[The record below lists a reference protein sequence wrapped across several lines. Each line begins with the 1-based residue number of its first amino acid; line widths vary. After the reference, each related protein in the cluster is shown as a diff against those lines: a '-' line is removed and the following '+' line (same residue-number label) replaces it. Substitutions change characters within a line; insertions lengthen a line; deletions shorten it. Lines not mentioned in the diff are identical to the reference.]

1 MKKLYRTV
9 FSKPLQIYQDSYG
22 LKMSTFLLSK
32 KMCFQTAWFKY
43 EKMEKKSKCSK
54 LDHMT
59 SMNNLV
65 QKFYKSDHV

>member
-32 KMCFQTAWFKY
+32 KILALRAKRHIKNVF
-43 EKMEKKSKCSK
+43 S
-54 LDHMT
+54 
-59 SMNNLV
+59 NRLV
-65 QKFYKSDHV
+65 